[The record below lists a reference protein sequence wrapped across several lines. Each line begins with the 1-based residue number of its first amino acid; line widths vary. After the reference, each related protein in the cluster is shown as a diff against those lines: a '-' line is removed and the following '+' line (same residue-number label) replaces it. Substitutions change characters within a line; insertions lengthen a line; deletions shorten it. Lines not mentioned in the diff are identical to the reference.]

1 MEPSLFVGV
10 DWGPRMHH
18 VWVTDGTGQQVGAR
32 QVVNTAVGIADLLA
46 WLMALGAHAPGQVAI
61 ALEMPHGPII
71 DAALE
76 RGCQVFVLNPKQV
89 DRFRDRFSVAGA
101 KDDSRDAEVLSSAL
115 RTDRHVF
122 RALEI
127 EDPLTVELREL
138 SRQDTELAEDITR
151 LTNRLRDHLLRTWPE
166 LLTLVPAADEP
177 WLWDLLHRAPTA
189 AEATRLRQPQIQ
201 RILSRHHIRRLT
213 LADIVPVLRTPS
225 VALAAGL
232 REGVRVRILDLVEQL
247 PVLDRQRRTML
258 RRLTVTLR
266 AIADETTTPEIT
278 REQTDVVILQS
289 LPGIGT
295 RIAATLLAEA
305 ADPLRR
311 RDYHALRQLGGVAP
325 VTKRSGK
332 TCVVRFRYA
341 CHGRVRTAIYLWVRV
356 ATQRDPRSRA
366 HYTALRRAGHSHA
379 RALRGVADRLLAML
393 IAMLRTRT
401 PYDITRRTR
410 AEAA

>member
-10 DWGPRMHH
+10 DWGPHVHH
-18 VWVTDGTGQQVGAR
+18 VCVTDGMGQQVGAR
-32 QVVNTAVGIADLLA
+32 EVVNTAVGITDFLA
-46 WLMALGAHAPGQVAI
+46 WLTTLGHDAGQVAI
-61 ALEMPHGPII
+61 ALEMPHGPIV
-71 DAALE
+71 DAAL
-76 RGCQVFVLNPKQV
+76 RGGYQVFVLNPKQL

-101 KDDSRDAEVLSSAL
+101 KDDARDADVLSSAL

-127 EDPLTVELREL
+127 EAALTVELREL
-138 SRQDTELAEDITR
+138 SRQDAELAEDITR

-189 AEATRLRQPQIQ
+189 AEAVRLRPSQIQ
-201 RILSRHHIRRLT
+201 GILSRHHIRRLT
-213 LADIVPVLRTPS
+213 VADILPVLRTPS
-225 VALAAGL
+225 VTLAAGL

-247 PVLDRQRRTML
+247 PVLDRQRRAML
-258 RRLTVTLR
+258 RRLKATLR
-266 AIADETTTPEIT
+266 AMADEATPPAIS
-278 REQTDVVILQS
+278 REQTDAVILQS

-311 RDYHALRQLGGVAP
+311 RDYHAIRQLGGVAP

-332 TCVVRFRYA
+332 SCVVRFRYA

-393 IAMLRTRT
+393 IAMLRNRT
-401 PYDITRRTR
+401 PYDVARRTR
-410 AEAA
+410 AAAA